1 VDALSFITKA
11 LEYFNK
17 NFQGET
23 VRDKIPMIIEP
34 QEKKAQFRV
43 LSDVEYKVMLDLKL
57 HEELAEYSIASEDEQ
72 IAELADLVEVVTR
85 Y

>member
-1 VDALSFITKA
+1 VDALSFITLA

-57 HEELAEYSIASEDEQ
+57 H
-72 IAELADLVEVVTR
+72 
-85 Y
+85 